1 MLIVATA
8 LGVATGLVPLALG
21 GATAAGLGQFCGGIL
36 GIQCDQGLFCE
47 FGSGTCGRFDQGG
60 TCARVP
66 RFCPLIYRPV
76 CGCNGKTFVNNCTRQ
91 VARVSLKHNGR
102 C

>member
-1 MLIVATA
+1 MRRTMLIVATA
-8 LGVATGLVPLALG
+8 LAIAGLALLAPG

-36 GIQCDQGLFCE
+36 GIQCDQGL
-47 FGSGTCGRFDQGG
+47 
-60 TCARVP
+60 
-66 RFCPLIYRPV
+66 FCPLIYRPV